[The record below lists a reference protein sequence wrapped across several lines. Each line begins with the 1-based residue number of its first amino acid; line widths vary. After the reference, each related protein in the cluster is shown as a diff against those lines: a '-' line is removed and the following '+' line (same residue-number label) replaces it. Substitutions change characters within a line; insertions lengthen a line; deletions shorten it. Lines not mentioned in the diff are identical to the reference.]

1 MISNYKEFKNMLSSL
16 TYRPKLLLHSC
27 CGPCSS
33 YTILFLNKYFDLDIF
48 YSNDN
53 IYPYEEFLKRS
64 EEQKRLVKEL
74 GFNINVVVDTY
85 DSKRY
90 YDAVSGLEN
99 LGEHSKRCY
108 MCYKLRLK
116 RAAEYAKNNG
126 YEYFTTTLSISPYK
140 NASWINELGYMLEYE
155 IGIKYLYS
163 DFKKEEGYKESIRLS
178 REYNLYRQ
186 DYCGCVFS
194 KEERD
199 KK

>member
-53 IYPYEEFLKRS
+53 IYPYEEFLRRS

-140 NASWINELGYMLEYE
+140 NASWINELGYMLEDE

>member
-140 NASWINELGYMLEYE
+140 NASWINELGYMLEDE

>member
-53 IYPYEEFLKRS
+53 IYPYEEFLRRS

-116 RAAEYAKNNG
+116 RAAEYAKENG

-140 NASWINELGYMLEYE
+140 NASWINELGYMLEDE

>member
-33 YTILFLNKYFDLDIF
+33 YTILFLNKYFDIDIF

-53 IYPYEEFLKRS
+53 IYPYEEFFKRS

-74 GFNINVVVDTY
+74 GFNINVVVDAY

-116 RAAEYAKNNG
+116 RAAEYAKENG

-140 NASWINELGYMLEYE
+140 NASWINELGYMLEDE
-155 IGIKYLYS
+155 LGIKYLYS